1 MAKIRGRLHVE
12 RQSTTHFILRSID
25 LCKKSIR
32 GAEALEGLLGVWQFG
47 GATNAAIKGF
57 NNNVRTMLRQA
68 YGYRDDEYMI
78 LKICDLPIR
87 KLQVGI

>member
-47 GATNAAIKGF
+47 GATNAALEGF
-57 NNNVRTMLRQA
+57 NNKVRTVLRQA
-68 YGYRDDEYMI
+68 YGYRDNEYMRMI
-78 LKICDLPIR
+78 IFDLPNR
-87 KLQVGI
+87 KLQVVV